1 MKEPGYVGVH
11 SRKRRIIRVH
21 SKWRDTTIKKIEVIS
36 PVCVLMCAHTFLGP
50 DLHLSGRVTPSQ
62 R

>member
-21 SKWRDTTIKKIEVIS
+21 SKWRDTIIKKIEVITS
-36 PVCVLMCAHTFLGP
+36 LFANVRTHILRA
-50 DLHLSGRVTPSQ
+50 
-62 R
+62 